1 MENKPLMYFGHPIN
15 FYIGSKFNVHGNKE
29 NELIET
35 IKERFPEYN
44 IENPNQLIH
53 KDNYIKWKERTG
65 NGMDYYFKV
74 VLPKMGAGTFLC
86 FEDRMFGAGVFG
98 EAEFLKDSG
107 KLIYEINLK
116 KGIKEMILDFSRAL
130 SIKETKKRVYSF

>member
-15 FYIGSKFNVHGNKE
+15 FYNTKKE
-29 NELIET
+29 KKLIIAIQE
-35 IKERFPEYN
+35 KFPEYY

-65 NGMDYYFKV
+65 NGMNYYFKI
-74 VLPKMGAGTFLC
+74 VLPKMEGGTFLC
-86 FEDRMFGAGVFG
+86 FEDGMFGAGVFG

-107 KLIYEINLK
+107 KLIYEINLEEK
-116 KGIKEMILDFSRAL
+116 IKEMILDSSRTL